1 MDCRIIEPL
10 VFGDYPQAV
19 KKNVGSRLPSFTKVQ
34 SEAIRGTIDF
44 IGINHYYSIYVNDRP
59 LEKGIR
65 DFALDISAEYRGKTI
80 RWLIHDYHLLLIIL
94 LYPWVF
100 YHLLIC
106 LELICNA
113 TKLSS
118 QMVHLTKQFS
128 GAGSRTDPPIGQVK
142 FLVDNYS
149 ETLMTSPVSDIML
162 CS

>member
-34 SEAIRGTIDF
+34 SEAIRVTIDF

-80 RWLIHDYHLLLIIL
+80 R
-94 LYPWVF
+94 
-100 YHLLIC
+100 
-106 LELICNA
+106 
-113 TKLSS
+113 
-118 QMVHLTKQFS
+118 
-128 GAGSRTDPPIGQVK
+128 
-142 FLVDNYS
+142 
-149 ETLMTSPVSDIML
+149 
-162 CS
+162 